1 MNQNQTEIKFEREN
15 LDGTVAVGTYL
26 LDAARRLGVE
36 VECDRLGLS
45 DSCAMIVNS
54 GGDLLTPL
62 TKAELELLDET
73 RLKNGERMACQAK
86 IAASGEISVTT
97 KDKIVEK
104 EVTDDEKN
112 EQYREEFEHL
122 PLEKKI
128 AALMKL
134 EAVTLGETFS
144 FILNSPQAII
154 GKVMDVM
161 AEFGLKMDE
170 DAKNAARPAEHQG
183 NGGKTNGAAT
193 EEQSKDV
200 PVDAVEVEE
209 VEIGTSDKTKKKANT
224 KSAKE

>member
-1 MNQNQTEIKFEREN
+1 MNETEIKFEREE

-45 DSCAMIVNS
+45 DSCAMTVGK

-73 RLKNGERMACQAK
+73 RRKNGERMACQAK
-86 IAASGEISVTT
+86 IGAPGEISITT
-97 KDKIVEK
+97 KEKIVEK
-104 EVTDDEKN
+104 EVTEDERS
-112 EQYREEFEHL
+112 EQYREEFEQL
-122 PLEKKI
+122 PLEKKV
-128 AALMKL
+128 AALVKL

-144 FILNSPQAII
+144 FILNSPNKIV

-170 DAKNAARPAEHQG
+170 EEKNATRPVEHQA
-183 NGGKTNGAAT
+183 NGDGDGKQNGAANKT
-193 EEQSKDV
+193 TKKAANAKTASEDSVVE
-200 PVDAVEVEE
+200 AVEDV
-209 VEIGTSDKTKKKANT
+209 KADAENEADV
-224 KSAKE
+224 K